1 MKARI
6 NINKILSTSLHLI
19 CQVFNKY
26 SQLFFIINFNEL
38 LTPSGWVRNVELKEK
53 DRKRECIKTIAHQ
66 MIPQVY
72 QPHSMNKQPVSSI
85 TITQGVYSDEGM
97 VYIHGNIIRDSTYGT
112 IHGLEKVVI

>member
-1 MKARI
+1 
-6 NINKILSTSLHLI
+6 
-19 CQVFNKY
+19 
-26 SQLFFIINFNEL
+26 
-38 LTPSGWVRNVELKEK
+38 
-53 DRKRECIKTIAHQ
+53 

-85 TITQGVYSDEGM
+85 TITQGVYSEEGM